1 MVQRVE
7 VSLMVEGVGFE
18 SYWCIK
24 GTGIRCGYQGKGV
37 GGVVELRMQGAG
49 SFVRVKGREGVLQ
62 WLIEQRL
69 L

>member
-37 GGVVELRMQGAG
+37 GGVVELRMQEAG
-49 SFVRVKGREGVLQ
+49 SFVRTRG
-62 WLIEQRL
+62 
-69 L
+69 

>member
-1 MVQRVE
+1 
-7 VSLMVEGVGFE
+7 MVECAGFGND
-18 SYWCIK
+18 WCIK
-24 GTGIRCGYQGKGV
+24 GVGVEYGYQGKGV

-62 WLIEQRL
+62 WLIGQRL